1 VAQKELIDLRV
12 HMVPT
17 IVWWNK
23 IAKELLKLIHNRI
36 LRNEKMCKNKWN
48 KINSN

>member
-1 VAQKELIDLRV
+1 
-12 HMVPT
+12 MVPT

-36 LRNEKMCKNKWN
+36 LRNEKMCKNKGN
-48 KINSN
+48 KINSNLKKFLYYHKGN